1 MIKKSTLQLLRFHF
15 SFFLLP
21 VYFFAL
27 SQLPHINYNRA
38 FLIFVLLHVLV
49 YPSSNGYNSYM
60 DRDET
65 PIGGLEHPL
74 QPTKQLFNLTLL
86 MDFIALSTA
95 IFVSVY
101 FFLGL
106 LLYIIASRAYSY
118 RGIRLKK
125 FPIVGF
131 LTVMIFQGGVTF
143 WLVYHGCSESLSTS
157 VPLSGMLSASFL
169 IGGFYPLT
177 QIYQHEADKA
187 DGVQTI
193 SYLLGYKGT
202 FVFCA
207 VVYSMAMV
215 FLGYTFFS
223 ALMFTHFFLLS
234 IFFLP
239 VLLYFFW
246 WASRVWKDVKSADFK
261 HTMQMNVIASL
272 CTNLGFLT
280 VLILNHFE

>member
-125 FPIVGF
+125 FPIVNTSVGINI
-131 LTVMIFQGGVTF
+131 LSSS
-143 WLVYHGCSESLSTS
+143 SEAVSLQPNPTANGEVLIN
-157 VPLSGMLSASFL
+157 VPLSALDAYQVYNSNLQLVHATCSAVSNNQSKLDIAAATAGIYFL
-169 IGGFYPLT
+169 KMRINHS
-177 QIYQHEADKA
+177 IIVKK
-187 DGVQTI
+187 I
-193 SYLLGYKGT
+193 
-202 FVFCA
+202 
-207 VVYSMAMV
+207 VVS
-215 FLGYTFFS
+215 G
-223 ALMFTHFFLLS
+223 
-234 IFFLP
+234 
-239 VLLYFFW
+239 
-246 WASRVWKDVKSADFK
+246 K
-261 HTMQMNVIASL
+261 
-272 CTNLGFLT
+272 
-280 VLILNHFE
+280 